1 MSQPAV
7 HRAPAALV
15 LLAAVLLAGATG
27 CTAPVEWRDPTAI
40 SSASPAGARL
50 VLDAHGLS
58 RFVADSAAPAVASP
72 SSSLCAGSLRVA
84 PLARGAQQV
93 LVAVWWEPRADGS
106 AALLAAE
113 SADRGRSWPTRA
125 PVDTL
130 DRATIGCA
138 RPAPALAT
146 DDATG
151 YAHVAY
157 ALWAPEGPGIFS
169 AHTMPGHFMFHAPV
183 VVAYGDRPRRVA
195 VAASGDR
202 VAVAYEDPNARAPRV
217 ALALSRTQGHAFEQT
232 GLEPVRTAAL
242 QPRVALRGRSIALAW
257 TAGDD
262 PNASTLVRVGTL
274 RE

>member
-1 MSQPAV
+1 MSQPARR
-7 HRAPAALV
+7 RATIAAALR
-15 LLAAVLLAGATG
+15 AGACLAGAAG
-27 CTAPVEWRDPTAI
+27 CGAPVEWGDAAAVGDAPPRV
-40 SSASPAGARL
+40 ARL
-50 VLDAHGLS
+50 ALDESGRP
-58 RFVADSAAPAVASP
+58 RFVADSPAVATPSP
-72 SSSLCAGSLRVA
+72 SLCAGSLRVA
-84 PLARGAQQV
+84 PIARGAQRA

-113 SADRGRSWPTRA
+113 STDGGRTWPTRA
-125 PVDTL
+125 PVDTV
-130 DRATIGCA
+130 DRATLGCA

-157 ALWAPEGPGIFS
+157 ALWAPEGPGVFF
-169 AHTMPGHFMFHAPV
+169 AHTMPGHFMFHTPV
-183 VVAYGDRPRRVA
+183 AVAYGDRPRRVA

-232 GLEPVRTAAL
+232 GLEPVRTAAIE
-242 QPRVALRGRSIALAW
+242 PRVAVRGRAIALAW
-257 TAGDD
+257 SAGEGAR
-262 PNASTLVRVGTL
+262 ASTLVRVGTL

>member
-1 MSQPAV
+1 MSQPARR
-7 HRAPAALV
+7 RATFAAALRV
-15 LLAAVLLAGATG
+15 GACLASAAGCA
-27 CTAPVEWRDPTAI
+27 APVEWRDPTAV
-40 SSASPAGARL
+40 SSVPADARL
-50 VLDAHGLS
+50 LLDPGGLP
-58 RFVADSAAPAVASP
+58 RFVADSPSAAVASP
-72 SSSLCAGSLRVA
+72 SPTLCAGSLRVA
-84 PLARGAQQV
+84 PLARGTQPV

-113 SADRGRSWPTRA
+113 SMDRGRSWPTRA

-130 DRATIGCA
+130 DRATLGCA

-157 ALWAPEGPGIFS
+157 ALWAPEGPGVFF
-169 AHTMPGHFMFHAPV
+169 AHTMPGHFMFHTPV
-183 VVAYGDRPRRVA
+183 AGAYGDRPRRVA

-217 ALALSRTQGHAFEQT
+217 ALALSRTQGHVFEQP

-242 QPRVALRGRSIALAW
+242 QPRVALRGRTIALAW

-262 PNASTLVRVGTL
+262 PNAGTLVRVGTI